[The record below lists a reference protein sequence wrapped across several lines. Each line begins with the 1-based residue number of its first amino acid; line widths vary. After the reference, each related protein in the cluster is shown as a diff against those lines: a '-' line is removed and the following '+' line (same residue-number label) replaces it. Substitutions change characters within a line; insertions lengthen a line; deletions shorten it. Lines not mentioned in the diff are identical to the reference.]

1 MSEVNPFLAEEPA
14 TTDAASVVS
23 APVQAVTDVAKST
36 WSVFKDLTT
45 KLFLYLPTSLVLFG
59 FIADAIQEE
68 FRYSIASLIGIISVF
83 VNSFVGLLINLFIK
97 NPTSVLVTGQGC
109 TVPGFE
115 ALESIFAPQGI
126 VLPVSIFTYFFIDFG
141 VNRPP
146 SENLG
151 TAVLFGLYLAT
162 HILVLWSSNCFTKYY
177 WTNPFVTIGLG
188 LLIGGALGSI
198 GYGIVRGV
206 TPQRLPSGTY
216 IAPAPSSDGSS
227 TRGPTLGPGG
237 TPLGASSSSV
247 GRCSAPNDQDQFVC
261 EAYKNG
267 KLVSSTFSS

>member
-1 MSEVNPFLAEEPA
+1 MAEVNPFLAEQAPA
-14 TTDAASVVS
+14 PEAVT
-23 APVQAVTDVAKST
+23 APVQAVTNVAKST
-36 WSVFKDLTT
+36 WTVFRDLAT

-68 FRYSIASLIGIISVF
+68 FRYSIASLIGISSVF
-83 VNSFVGLLINLFIK
+83 LNSFVGLLINLFVK
-97 NPTSVLVTGQGC
+97 SPTTVLAAGQGC

-146 SENLG
+146 SENIG
-151 TAVLFGLYLAT
+151 TAVLFGVYLLT
-162 HILVLWSSNCFTKYY
+162 HIFVLWSSDCFKKYY
-177 WTNPFVTIGLG
+177 WTSPFITILLG

-198 GYGIVRGV
+198 GYGVV
-206 TPQRLPSGTY
+206 YAVKPDKLPTGTY
-216 IAPAPSSDGSS
+216 VAPAVSDTTPSKK
-227 TRGPTLGPGG
+227 PLGPGG

-267 KLVSSTFSS
+267 KLVSSTLSD

>member
-1 MSEVNPFLAEEPA
+1 MAEVNPFLEEQPA
-14 TTDAASVVS
+14 AAAATEAVA
-23 APVQAVTDVAKST
+23 APVQAVTDAAKGT
-36 WSVFKDLTT
+36 WTVVRDLAT

-68 FRYSIASLIGIISVF
+68 FRYSIASLIGILSVF
-83 VNSFVGLLINLFIK
+83 VNSFIGLLINLFVK
-97 NPTSVLVTGQGC
+97 NPTSVLAAGQGC

-141 VNRPP
+141 RNRPP
-146 SENLG
+146 SENIG
-151 TAVLFGLYLAT
+151 TAVLFGVYLLT

-177 WTNPFVTIGLG
+177 WTNPFVTVGFG
-188 LLIGGALGSI
+188 LLIGAILGSI
-198 GYGIVRGV
+198 SYGIVYAASPG
-206 TPQRLPSGTY
+206 RLPSGTY
-216 IAPAPSSDGSS
+216 VAPASSDE
-227 TRGPTLGPGG
+227 TPNKKPVGPGG

-267 KLVSSTFSS
+267 QLVSSTISS

>member
-1 MSEVNPFLAEEPA
+1 MADEINPFIEQPVTPVAQVGETVKAAA
-14 TTDAASVVS
+14 TTSFAAVRDI
-23 APVQAVTDVAKST
+23 A
-36 WSVFKDLTT
+36 T

-68 FRYSIASLIGIISVF
+68 FRYSIASLIGLFSVF
-83 VNSFVGLLINLFIK
+83 LNSFIGLLINLFVK
-97 NPTSVLVTGQGC
+97 NPTSVLTTGQGC

-146 SENLG
+146 SENIG
-151 TAVLFGLYLAT
+151 TAVLFAVYLFT
-162 HILVLWSSNCFTKYY
+162 HIFVLWSSNCFSKYY
-177 WTNPFVTIGLG
+177 WSSPFVTVLLG
-188 LLIGGALGSI
+188 LVIGGVLGAT

-206 TPQRLPSGTY
+206 SPDKLPSGMY
-216 IAPAPSSDGSS
+216 VSPPSSDGTPSKK
-227 TRGPTLGPGG
+227 PLGPGG

-267 KLVSSTFSS
+267 KLVSSTISD